1 MTNRRPPPVSLTRQH
16 LESGFTRR
24 LWNEHGGNVQP
35 CSEEELDASLAC
47 MLNGV
52 PPGEDVWVFGYG
64 SLMWNPLF
72 HYAERRA
79 ATLRGFHRSFCLRS
93 IVGRGTPE
101 RPGLML
107 ALDVGGTCRGLVYRI
122 AAEAAP
128 EELKLLWRREMLV
141 GSYIARW
148 TRVEAEPSAESHG
161 CAEELR
167 ALTFVVNHENPNY
180 LGRLPLEEVAAM
192 LATAEGRIGSG
203 AEYLFRTSD
212 ALAAHGLR
220 DGYVERLRD
229 RVAQQL
235 RAG

>member
-1 MTNRRPPPVSLTRQH
+1 MTGRRPPPVSLTRQD
-16 LESGFTRR
+16 LESGLTRR
-24 LWNEHGGNVQP
+24 LWNEFGGDVRP
-35 CSEEELDASLAC
+35 CSEEELDASLARA
-47 MLNGV
+47 LTSA

-72 HYAERRA
+72 HYSERRA

-107 ALDVGGTCRGLVYRI
+107 ALDVGGSCRGLAYRI
-122 AAEAAP
+122 PAAAAAQ
-128 EELKLLWRREMLV
+128 ELKLLWRREMLV

-148 TRVEAEPSAESHG
+148 TRVEAAPSAESHG

-167 ALTFVVNHENPNY
+167 ALTFVVNHANPNY
-180 LGRLPLEEVAAM
+180 LGRLPFEEVAAM

-203 AEYLFRTSD
+203 AEYLFRTSE
-212 ALAAHGLR
+212 ALGAHGLR
-220 DGYVERLRD
+220 DGYLERLRE
-229 RVAQQL
+229 RVA
-235 RAG
+235 RHRGGG